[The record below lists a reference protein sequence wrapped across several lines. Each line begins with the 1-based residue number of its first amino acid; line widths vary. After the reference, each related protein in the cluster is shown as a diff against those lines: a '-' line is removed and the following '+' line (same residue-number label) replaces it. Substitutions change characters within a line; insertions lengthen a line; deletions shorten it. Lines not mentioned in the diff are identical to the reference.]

1 MARPLKYATE
11 SDKPVSI
18 SLRIPRT
25 LYEQAQQ
32 HAQKRRTTLTELVI
46 EGLRWRLETPTDPRD
61 VVASRDITVMQD
73 LEQMIDARVYAVL
86 EARGLLAHA
95 PAATPPVIFPQT
107 PEVEPVQDSNAV
119 MQEQPPTYD
128 VSKYYLGKLCP
139 RQHDFQGTGQSLLYR
154 RNRRCLQCD
163 REAAQA
169 RRANT
174 GTER

>member
-32 HAQKRRTTLTELVI
+32 HAQRRRTTLTELVI
-46 EGLRWRLETPTDPRD
+46 EGLCWRLETPTDPRD

-86 EARGLLAHA
+86 EACGLLAHA
-95 PAATPPVIFPQT
+95 PATTPPVIFPQT
-107 PEVEPVQDSNAV
+107 PEVGPVKNGNAV
-119 MQEQPPTYD
+119 MQEQLPTYD
-128 VSKYYLGKLCP
+128 ISKYYLGKLCP

-169 RRANT
+169 RRAIT
-174 GTER
+174 GTEK